1 MSKPILLCALALAV
15 LPVAALAHGDNH
27 DKAPAGDRLVVVR
40 DPETGML
47 RAPTAAE
54 LEAMAAR
61 ASRQAE
67 VRIGA
72 AAAPQQKA
80 HASGA
85 RGVRLTDDFMSYAV
99 VTRAAD
105 GRLVKQCVDGA
116 QNIPAALDAAPNA
129 ASSSHA
135 AKE

>member
-1 MSKPILLCALALAV
+1 MSKPILLCTLALAV
-15 LPVAALAHGDNH
+15 LPVAAVAHGDDH
-27 DKAPAGDRLVVVR
+27 DKSSAGDRLVVVR
-40 DPETGML
+40 DPETGKL
-47 RAPTAAE
+47 RAPTAAD
-54 LEAMAAR
+54 LEALGAR

-72 AAAPQQKA
+72 AAAPLQKA

-85 RGVRLTDDFMSYAV
+85 RGARLTDEFMSYSV

-116 QNIPAALDAAPNA
+116 QNVPAALNA
-129 ASSSHA
+129 ASSGTA

>member
-1 MSKPILLCALALAV
+1 MSKQILLCALAMAV
-15 LPVAALAHGDNH
+15 LPVAAQAHGDDH

-40 DPETGML
+40 DPETGKL

-54 LEAMAAR
+54 LEALGARQARQDAAR
-61 ASRQAE
+61 
-67 VRIGA
+67 IGPL
-72 AAAPQQKA
+72 AAPQQKA

-85 RGVRLTDDFMSYAV
+85 RGARLTDEFMSYSV

-105 GRLVKQCVDGA
+105 GRLVKHCVDGA
-116 QNIPAALDAAPNA
+116 HNIPAALDA